1 MPLALL
7 IAGGFLA
14 ILAINGKY
22 DQALT
27 LAGNLVKSP
36 SGAVTLLEAGAG
48 LVLVAAIFRFLDL
61 ERAGEAFITLL
72 LVVFLIS
79 NGQSFLTEFEKAFAA
94 SGGSTPASGGSS
106 ATPASGGLGVTPASG
121 GSSVTLGG

>member
-7 IAGGFLA
+7 IAGAFLA

-22 DQALT
+22 SQALT

-79 NGQSFLTEFEKAFAA
+79 NGQSFLSEFEKAFAS
-94 SGGSTPASGGSS
+94 SGGSAPASGGSS
-106 ATPASGGLGVTPASG
+106 AAPASGG
-121 GSSVTLGG
+121 